1 MFGGYKMPNWCNNT
15 ITISHDDMAM
25 MKRVVKG
32 YNQNKLL
39 DEFIPIPL
47 ELKEGAMN
55 SSELMKIR
63 NWEYKKELD
72 KVREELNRKYFG
84 YKDWY
89 DYCVSEWGTK
99 WDVGRDTAPTL
110 LMKDIKDKT
119 VTFDFDSAWSFPSGA
134 YEKLVDMGF
143 SIKAYYFE
151 GGMGFCGMWEN
162 GSDDYYEIHG
172 NSEWVLNNI
181 PASINQHF
189 GISEN
194 MAEWEA
200 ENAEEN
206 QDA

>member
-1 MFGGYKMPNWCNNT
+1 MPNWCNNT

-99 WDVGRDTAPTL
+99 WDIGRDGSPTL
-110 LMKDIKDKT
+110 LMKDIKDKI

-143 SIKAYYFE
+143 SITAYYFE

-162 GSDDYYEIHG
+162 GSDDYYSIEG
-172 NSEWVLNNI
+172 NSKWVLDNI
-181 PASINQHF
+181 PPSINQHF

>member
-1 MFGGYKMPNWCNNT
+1 MPNWCNNT

-55 SSELMKIR
+55 TSELMKIR

-99 WDVGRDTAPTL
+99 WDIGRDSAPTL

-151 GGMGFCGMWEN
+151 GGMGFCGLWEN
-162 GSDDYYEIHG
+162 GSDDYYSIEG

-206 QDA
+206 QNA

>member
-1 MFGGYKMPNWCNNT
+1 
-15 ITISHDDMAM
+15 MAM

-99 WDVGRDTAPTL
+99 WDIGRDSAPTL

-119 VTFDFDSAWSFPSGA
+119 VTFDFDSAWSFPSSA

-143 SIKAYYFE
+143 SITAYYFE

-162 GSDDYYEIHG
+162 GSDDYYSIEG

>member
-1 MFGGYKMPNWCNNT
+1 MPNWCNNT
-15 ITISHDDMAM
+15 ITISHDDIKM

-55 SSELMKIR
+55 TSELMKIR

-99 WDVGRDTAPTL
+99 WDIGRDTAPT
-110 LMKDIKDKT
+110 MFIKDIKNKT
-119 VTFDFDSAWSFPSGA
+119 VTFSFDSAWSFPLGA
-134 YEKLVDMGF
+134 YEKLHEMGF
-143 SIKAYYFE
+143 YIRAMYYE
-151 GGMGFCGMWEN
+151 GGIGFCGIWAD
-162 GSDDYYEIHG
+162 GQDDYYDIEG
-172 NSEWVLNNI
+172 NSDWVKENI
-181 PASINQHF
+181 PQEIDKEF
-189 GISEN
+189 CISEN
-194 MAEWEA
+194 MAEWEL

-206 QDA
+206 ENA

>member
-1 MFGGYKMPNWCNNT
+1 MPNWCNNT
-15 ITISHDDMAM
+15 ITISHPDMAM

-39 DEFIPIPL
+39 SEFIPVPL
-47 ELKEGAMN
+47 ELREGAMN
-55 SSELMKIR
+55 TSELMKIR

-99 WDVGRDTAPTL
+99 WDIGRDSAPTL
-110 LMKDIKDKT
+110 LIKDIKNKT
-119 VTFDFDSAWSFPSGA
+119 VTFDFDSAWCPPIVA

-143 SIKAYYFE
+143 SITAYYFE

-162 GSDDYYEIHG
+162 GSDDYYSIEG

>member
-1 MFGGYKMPNWCNNT
+1 MPNWCNNT
-15 ITISHDDMAM
+15 ITISHPDMAM

-99 WDVGRDTAPTL
+99 WDIGRDSAPTL

-151 GGMGFCGMWEN
+151 GGMGFCGIWEN

-189 GISEN
+189 GISDN